1 MEECKTKNPTVLPR
15 FSINQEKKGKI
26 KKKIVDLAYIL
37 FSCKI
42 NRPWADA
49 LRPSIYLRIFKARK
63 KKKENIIRKKF
74 AREIQKIIMF
84 LLTVQ
89 QNIQIFSFFSA
100 IFRMLRFSKREKSTE
115 KKINERWL
123 KQRLNKQTKK
133 ELKITTTTWKKNK
146 QKINILCFDSRRW
159 KALNAADLYKSNLI
173 KNDDLINQK
182 LSVFLLVD
190 YFMSV
195 SSHC

>member
-1 MEECKTKNPTVLPR
+1 MMSKNKTMEECKTKQKPYSVTKI
-15 FSINQEKKGKI
+15 FNQSRKERKD

-42 NRPWADA
+42 NRPCAA
-49 LRPSIYLRIFKARK
+49 AFRPAYICEFKKLAR

-115 KKINERWL
+115 KKS
-123 KQRLNKQTKK
+123 TK
-133 ELKITTTTWKKNK
+133 
-146 QKINILCFDSRRW
+146 
-159 KALNAADLYKSNLI
+159 
-173 KNDDLINQK
+173 DD
-182 LSVFLLVD
+182 
-190 YFMSV
+190 
-195 SSHC
+195 

>member
-26 KKKIVDLAYIL
+26 KKKFVDLAYIL

-42 NRPWADA
+42 NRPCADA
-49 LRPSIYLRIFKARK
+49 LRPAYICEFKKLARK
-63 KKKENIIRKKF
+63 KKKILFAKNSRAKF
-74 AREIQKIIMF
+74 KKIIMF

-115 KKINERWL
+115 KKINER
-123 KQRLNKQTKK
+123 
-133 ELKITTTTWKKNK
+133 
-146 QKINILCFDSRRW
+146 
-159 KALNAADLYKSNLI
+159 
-173 KNDDLINQK
+173 
-182 LSVFLLVD
+182 
-190 YFMSV
+190 
-195 SSHC
+195 

>member
-1 MEECKTKNPTVLPR
+1 MSILPTYFLVVK
-15 FSINQEKKGKI
+15 SIAPAPPPSGQHIFANLKSSQEKK
-26 KKKIVDLAYIL
+26 
-37 FSCKI
+37 
-42 NRPWADA
+42 
-49 LRPSIYLRIFKARK
+49 RK
-63 KKKENIIRKKF
+63 YYSQKF

-115 KKINERWL
+115 KKNQRKMIKTKI
-123 KQRLNKQTKK
+123 KQTNKQKRI
-133 ELKITTTTWKKNK
+133 KITTTTWKKNK

-182 LSVFLLVD
+182 LGVFLLVD
-190 YFMSV
+190 YYFMSV
-195 SSHC
+195 SSHW

>member
-1 MEECKTKNPTVLPR
+1 
-15 FSINQEKKGKI
+15 
-26 KKKIVDLAYIL
+26 
-37 FSCKI
+37 
-42 NRPWADA
+42 
-49 LRPSIYLRIFKARK
+49 
-63 KKKENIIRKKF
+63 
-74 AREIQKIIMF
+74 MF

-182 LSVFLLVD
+182 LSMCVFISWLFYVWFISLVRTSNVELGTLNSEIYLAD
-190 YFMSV
+190 EMLIDLCRNTLGV
-195 SSHC
+195 